1 MTNTY
6 EPFKKP
12 TATDYYGFFSIEDL
26 SELPAALKAL
36 QNSNLDGLFDGAHN
50 SNTVVLMST
59 HVYNDIKFAIENTNI
74 DRLRFLTTS
83 FDAFVKSIPTDDDSL
98 RMLDNDIPFIARVRE
113 LAQSIKFAVG
123 NTLKGWV
130 DMRRRLRYGFC
141 SSNEFLGS
149 PDVLCILQTAKIQ
162 DAFERVERIVD
173 CNLTERC
180 VSDVQSTCDY
190 LLKHVTEDFCR
201 QRYRAYSSSCLY
213 GELEALA
220 EALLSFYTV
229 VVSTHKFIKEEIL
242 NEQVNQ

>member
-1 MTNTY
+1 MTDMY

-26 SELPAALKAL
+26 SELPAAFKAL
-36 QNSNLDGLFDGAHN
+36 QNSNLEGLFDGAHN

-59 HVYNDIKFAIENTNI
+59 YVYNDIKFAIENTNI
-74 DRLRFLTTS
+74 NRLRFLTTS

-98 RMLDNDIPFIARVRE
+98 RMLDNDIPFIARVKE
-113 LAQSIKFAVG
+113 LASSIKYAVG
-123 NTLKGWV
+123 GTLKGWI

-149 PDVLCILQTAKIQ
+149 PDVLCILKTAKIQ
-162 DAFERVERIVD
+162 DAFEKVERIVD
-173 CNLTERC
+173 CNVTERR

-201 QRYRAYSSSCLY
+201 PRYRAYSSSCLY

-220 EALLSFYTV
+220 EVLLTFYTDV
-229 VVSTHKFIKEEIL
+229 VNTHKFIKEEIL
-242 NEQVNQ
+242 NEQND